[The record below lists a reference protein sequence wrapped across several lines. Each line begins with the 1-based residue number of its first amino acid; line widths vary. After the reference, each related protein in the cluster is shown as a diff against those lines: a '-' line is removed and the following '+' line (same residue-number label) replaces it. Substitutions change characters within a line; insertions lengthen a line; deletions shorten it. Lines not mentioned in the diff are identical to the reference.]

1 MWKRDLEGRR
11 DDGKFRMEVRGMSI
25 IGIHYVLY
33 LKLQETH

>member
-1 MWKRDLEGRR
+1 MWKGDLKGRG
-11 DDGKFRMEVRGMSI
+11 DDGKFRMEVRGMNI